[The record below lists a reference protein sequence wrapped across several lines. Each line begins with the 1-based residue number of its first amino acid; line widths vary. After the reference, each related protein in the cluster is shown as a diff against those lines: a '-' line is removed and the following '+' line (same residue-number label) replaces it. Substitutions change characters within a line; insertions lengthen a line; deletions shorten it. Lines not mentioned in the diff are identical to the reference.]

1 MYFIHMVCDYHINI
15 LVHQFYMLSYF
26 FIFIEHSIPI
36 DTDKVNREIIEQD
49 YNLWDALESSKWIP
63 CDTIEL
69 CY

>member
-1 MYFIHMVCDYHINI
+1 MHLIFFNKSYLSNI
-15 LVHQFYMLSYF
+15 LVHYFIYF
-26 FIFIEHSIPI
+26 FFFIEHSIPI
-36 DTDKVNREIIEQD
+36 DIDKANREIIEQD

>member
-1 MYFIHMVCDYHINI
+1 MYYILFVKSYLNI
-15 LVHQFYMLSYF
+15 LIHCFMLLF
-26 FIFIEHSIPI
+26 FFIEHSIPI
-36 DTDKVNREIIEQD
+36 DIDKVNREIIEQD